1 MPSLR
6 TGTKIQSGAHPLR
19 KSIFV
24 VVTAS
29 CRRFEKGIGD
39 LKLKKLLIVILVGGN
54 FVHARHTGAIR

>member
-1 MPSLR
+1 MR
-6 TGTKIQSGAHPLR
+6 DGIC
-19 KSIFV
+19 I

-54 FVHARHTGAIR
+54 FVHGTHSPTK

>member
-6 TGTKIQSGAHPLR
+6 TGTKIQSGTHPLR
-19 KSIFV
+19 KGIFI

-39 LKLKKLLIVILVGGN
+39 LELKKLLIVILVGGN
-54 FVHARHTGAIR
+54 FVHGTHSPTK